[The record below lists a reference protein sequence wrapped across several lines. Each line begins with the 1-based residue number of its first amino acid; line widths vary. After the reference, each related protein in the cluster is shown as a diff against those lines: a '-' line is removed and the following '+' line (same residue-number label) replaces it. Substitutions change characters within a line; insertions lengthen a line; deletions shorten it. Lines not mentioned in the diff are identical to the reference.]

1 MFGDLSVEK
10 DFIENFML
18 TDPDEMEHAFFPEV
32 YPGSKKDPGDPGI
45 ENWSFWLITELAD
58 YYDRSGDHS
67 FVEACRGRVSRF
79 IEGVLSRRGESGL
92 LEGMNTLF
100 VDWSLSNRDFCLK
113 PISIPNNCLAVHM
126 LEQAYRLYG
135 VEEWKQAAGEMRE
148 IIEKLDEMPGIFGGG
163 GDGAVYQNGQLRR
176 MDCATESGAA
186 LELWSEFHKNDKHY
200 IRRFVDSMGY
210 SPRFRPDPNVGRS
223 NLFIGLMIRFSVLA
237 KMGEIDALVREMKD
251 LYLGE
256 MRIG

>member
-1 MFGDLSVEK
+1 M
-10 DFIENFML
+10 
-18 TDPDEMEHAFFPEV
+18 
-32 YPGSKKDPGDPGI
+32 
-45 ENWSFWLITELAD
+45 
-58 YYDRSGDHS
+58 
-67 FVEACRGRVSRF
+67 
-79 IEGVLSRRGESGL
+79 

-237 KMGEIDALVREMKD
+237 KMGRS
-251 LYLGE
+251 
-256 MRIG
+256 MRWYGRRKTCIWAK